1 MKVITTITVG
11 EKTTESLTPD
21 QLSLIAQ
28 GLMIPS
34 QGASKSMARD
44 MLEMIGMDVF
54 GMPLKN

>member
-11 EKTTESLTPD
+11 EKTTPSLTLD
-21 QLSLIAQ
+21 QLSMIAQ

-34 QGASKSMARD
+34 QGASKSMATD
-44 MLEMIGMDVF
+44 LLEMMGKDVF